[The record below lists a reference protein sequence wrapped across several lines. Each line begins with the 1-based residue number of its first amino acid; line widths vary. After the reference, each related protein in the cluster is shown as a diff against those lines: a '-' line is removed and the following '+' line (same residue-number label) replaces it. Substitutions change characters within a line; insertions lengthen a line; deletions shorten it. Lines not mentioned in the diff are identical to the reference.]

1 MTSRAE
7 SLLKGHISAMR
18 DIAVKL
24 RKENTEHSN
33 NIALDLES
41 RADEEETFL
50 ILSQRE
56 KVLL

>member
-1 MTSRAE
+1 
-7 SLLKGHISAMR
+7 MR
-18 DIAVKL
+18 DIAAKL
-24 RKENTEHSN
+24 RKENKEHSN
-33 NIALDLES
+33 NIAKDLES